1 MGIKQLVR
9 AAMLAELIQEESW
22 VPNPAYNPDNPL
34 SPGGHYANTRS
45 FSALEAAEELNMQL
59 DVPEEVVLS
68 LMVRECWN
76 EVQEWFTIYF
86 GYPTNKPFHPK
97 HLRKFILDSAASESP
112 AANSSEAKSAR
123 LPDTSNVYHKDM
135 LDPEHRWGSK
145 DLPWIFEC
153 DENAINSLEEF
164 ATEDEACAAQR
175 DYRRKHNYNPYNGLP
190 ND

>member
-22 VPNPAYNPDNPL
+22 VPNPAYNSSLPL
-34 SPGGHYANTRS
+34 SPAGHYANTRS

-68 LMVRECWN
+68 MMVRECWN
-76 EVQEWFTIYF
+76 EVQEWFTCYF

-97 HLRKFILDSAASESP
+97 HLRKFIMDSAASE
-112 AANSSEAKSAR
+112 AAAESEAKPGR
-123 LPDTSNVYHKDM
+123 VPDSSNVYTKDM
-135 LDPEHRWGSK
+135 LDPEHFWGSK
-145 DLPWIFEC
+145 EKPWVFEC
-153 DENAINSLEEF
+153 AENAVTSLEDF

-175 DYRRKHNYNPYNGLP
+175 AFRRKHNYNPYTGLP
-190 ND
+190 NF